1 MTVEEIVKMFESNM
15 SLDSIYEQKR
25 EQELNNKRDIAQSR
39 YNKIL
44 NSINEN
50 QHSSKY
56 QEILTFMHL
65 ISCFPAGLQQSDF
78 NKMKEFQ
85 DGLNIKITFNEVI
98 KFFDEFGM
106 DNQSNYIVATYD
118 G

>member
-50 QHSSKY
+50 
-56 QEILTFMHL
+56 
-65 ISCFPAGLQQSDF
+65 
-78 NKMKEFQ
+78 
-85 DGLNIKITFNEVI
+85 
-98 KFFDEFGM
+98 
-106 DNQSNYIVATYD
+106 
-118 G
+118 